1 MIENYLLEEL
11 VTFAQCGTLSKTA
24 EKLMITQP
32 TITRG
37 LQKLEAEFGVPLFN
51 RQPNR
56 LTLNKAGKMAAEGA
70 AKLLEDNQ
78 KLIDQVKNYSQS
90 QRVVKIG
97 GTAPGPLIL
106 ANQLPLKHIEA
117 DSQSDDFVEAKTI
130 PDLLRQHRYTLILS
144 HQEIQTDDI
153 ESLFIAKEHLDVNLD
168 QFTMLA
174 NQTSVTFKEL
184 HDMSFI
190 VLNDIGPWKDVIHD
204 HIPNAKFLYQAEITA
219 LQEITRYSNFP
230 YFSTNVTE
238 VSGEHG
244 YDDDRKRIPI
254 SDEAATMDFYAVY
267 LKKERS
273 LVQPIIK
280 ELTKLWPP
288 MPKVK

>member
-1 MIENYLLEEL
+1 MIDNYLLEEL
-11 VTFAQCGTLSKTA
+11 VTFSQCGTLSKTA

-56 LTLNKAGKMAAEGA
+56 LTLNQAGKMAAQGA
-70 AKLLEDNQ
+70 AELLEDNQ
-78 KLIDQVKNYSQS
+78 KLIDQVQNYAQS
-90 QRVVKIG
+90 QRVIKIG
-97 GTAPGPLIL
+97 GTAPGPLIV
-106 ANQLPLKHIEA
+106 ANELPLKHIEP
-117 DSQSDDFVEAKTI
+117 DSQNGDFVNVNDI
-130 PDLLRQHRYTLILS
+130 PDLLRQHRYTLVLS
-144 HQEIQTDDI
+144 HKEIQTDDI
-153 ESLFIAKEHLDVNLD
+153 ESLFVAKEHLDVNLD

-238 VSGEHG
+238 VSGEHRD
-244 YDDDRKRIPI
+244 DDDRKRIPI
-254 SDEAATMDFYAVY
+254 SDDTATMDFYSVY
-267 LKKERS
+267 LKNDRS
-273 LVQPIIK
+273 VVQPVIK
-280 ELTKLWPP
+280 EFNKLWPI
-288 MPKVK
+288 MPKMK